1 MEIESYLER
10 IFSKPKYEFPI
21 KDNITWQLSWDI
33 IDTSTANYAIKLQEY
48 NIAEILKAFL
58 GRFGKNKILQILP
71 KPGNL
76 DIKDVATGFHDYYA
90 LLEEIK
96 AKNAGKVPE
105 SRLEDLRAKCTPIV
119 QYFITGK
126 HPDKSKVFSGFRA
139 AVQTARRYRKYV
151 LLGTISIDM
160 PIPVKT
166 KPGKYT
172 CVGTQHFVAFAFDM
186 KRKELILFD
195 SASRDPLK
203 DETEL
208 TYMLRFTFEELFK
221 DPKAVIPAAIKVT
234 SMTYRNV
241 LQPGAG
247 TKSEENERS
256 YNNQNVFCHTWS
268 LWFSLVFICFYDT
281 AKHDPAMKFLLSLSH
296 RNPMLNLVMI
306 KRFARW
312 LIIFLDEDEKP
323 VVEFPQ
329 IRFERSRSH
338 AAQQQIIN
346 HYIMASRPFIGLEYV
361 FNYKTK
367 RFIKVDWV
375 CRRRKVKLDV
385 DILDS
390 LEKVNIF
397 TFKAKSQEIQC
408 PPGHILNTTTKRCRK
423 PM

>member
-1 MEIESYLER
+1 
-10 IFSKPKYEFPI
+10 
-21 KDNITWQLSWDI
+21 
-33 IDTSTANYAIKLQEY
+33 
-48 NIAEILKAFL
+48 
-58 GRFGKNKILQILP
+58 
-71 KPGNL
+71 
-76 DIKDVATGFHDYYA
+76 
-90 LLEEIK
+90 
-96 AKNAGKVPE
+96 
-105 SRLEDLRAKCTPIV
+105 
-119 QYFITGK
+119 
-126 HPDKSKVFSGFRA
+126 
-139 AVQTARRYRKYV
+139 
-151 LLGTISIDM
+151 M

-221 DPKAVIPAAIKVT
+221 DPKAVIPASIKVT

-268 LWFSLVFICFYDT
+268 LWFALVFICFYDT
-281 AKHDPAMKFLLSLSH
+281 AKHDPAMKFLMTLSH

-312 LIIFLDEDEKP
+312 LIFFLEEDEKP

-346 HYIMASRPFIGLEYV
+346 HYIMASRPFIGLEYI

-367 RFIKVDWV
+367 RFIQVDRV

-397 TFKAKSQEIQC
+397 AFKAKSQEIQC

-423 PM
+423 QYRNAPI